1 MLRERLDER
10 AKLYLE
16 EKKRKEEEKEKIK
29 QDTISNDAQRIWN
42 QLSEHFESLD
52 DSQLAEGVEF
62 DVRREGY
69 YLGDSNVIVRFTEKA
84 KYFDE
89 TLEKVMELAKA
100 DGIKPLKLETE
111 KAYFFQYIPNIKAD

>member
-1 MLRERLDER
+1 MLKERLDKRVKE
-10 AKLYLE
+10 YLE
-16 EKKRKEEEKEKIK
+16 EKKRREEAEKIK

-69 YLGDSNVIVRFTEKA
+69 YLGDSNVIVRFKENA
-84 KYFDE
+84 KYFEE

-100 DGIKPLKLETE
+100 DGIKSVKQETI
-111 KAYFFQYIPNIKAD
+111 KVYYFKYIPNIKAD